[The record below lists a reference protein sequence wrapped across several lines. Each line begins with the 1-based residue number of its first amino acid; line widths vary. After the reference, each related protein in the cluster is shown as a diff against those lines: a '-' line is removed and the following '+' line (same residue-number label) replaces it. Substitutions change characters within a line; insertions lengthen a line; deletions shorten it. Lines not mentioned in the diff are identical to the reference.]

1 MSICQNQGTKC
12 NDVTNTL
19 GGETPHIL
27 SKRYILSTFGDHNPS
42 RSELY
47 NNDPLNVEKLLCAQY
62 FL

>member
-1 MSICQNQGTKC
+1 MC

-19 GGETPHIL
+19 GVETPDIL

-47 NNDPLNVEKLLCAQY
+47 NIDPLNVEKLLCGQY

>member
-1 MSICQNQGTKC
+1 MSICQNQGTTC
-12 NDVTNTL
+12 NDVINTL
-19 GGETPHIL
+19 GGETPDIL

-47 NNDPLNVEKLLCAQY
+47 NNDPLNVEKLLCGQY